1 MPGLSPTAIQDL
13 VASTLRDLGPMRMT
27 LNATDLRDFP
37 VMQDM
42 LKKDKVAFDGGI
54 GIERSIWTER
64 GNSVKQT
71 KLHGEDSVSIVD
83 VIKKV
88 RAEWKYTTFSY
99 AWERRELLHNRGNG
113 KKILDLIKLRRNIAM
128 LDLAHH
134 WEDQFW
140 TLADPADDEA
150 INGLP
155 FWVVK
160 NATEGLNGGTPVGY
174 STAPGGLEH
183 PKWKNHTFTYK
194 AITKI
199 DALAAMR
206 RAGRATRFKS
216 PISIQDFRS
225 GTGAR
230 FKIFV
235 NYNTVDEMEMLLEEQ
250 NDNLGTD
257 LWKYDGSPTFRKS
270 PIIAVDKLNADT
282 TDPIYMLDMSQ
293 FYPVFLEG
301 DYMTETEPTWLQGR
315 HNTLVVNGDCTVNW
329 LCNDRRVQA
338 VGYRN

>member
-1 MPGLSPTAIQDL
+1 MPLTPAAIKDL
-13 VASTLRDLGPMRMT
+13 VQSTLADLGPMRMT

-54 GIERSIWTER
+54 AIERNIWTDR
-64 GNSVKQT
+64 GNSAKQT
-71 KLHGEDSVSIVD
+71 SLHGEDTVSIVD
-83 VIKKV
+83 TLKKI

-99 AWERRELLHNRGNG
+99 AYE
-113 KKILDLIKLRRNIAM
+113 RRNILMNRGSDKKLLDYIKHQRNIAL

-140 TLADPADDEA
+140 TLANPADTEA

-160 NATEGLNGGTPVGY
+160 NATEGQNGGTPAGY
-174 STAPGGLEH
+174 STPPGGLDH
-183 PKWKNHTFTYK
+183 PKWKNQTFTFSVISK
-194 AITKI
+194 S

-206 RAGRATRFKS
+206 RAGRNTKFKS
-216 PISIQDFRS
+216 PISIQDYRS

-230 FKIFV
+230 YKIYV
-235 NYNTVDEMEMLLEEQ
+235 NYKTLDEMETLLEEQ

-257 LWKYDGSPTFRKS
+257 LWKYDGAATFRKS

-301 DYMTETEPTWLQGR
+301 DYMTETEPTWMQGR

-338 VGYRN
+338 VGYRV